1 MYKIIGLIL
10 LIYFVSSKLL
20 QNKKNLE
27 NLHVKNNILTEQL
40 KKKELEIK
48 EEKMKNAKLLEN
60 ERIKEVENET
70 KIQELEKDRDLLIK
84 EVELVKQEENKILQS
99 NRLSQLIYEYYYVGV
114 GVLSLLLLF
123 YLYGI
128 FKIQSK
134 TKKLSERQQILK
146 QNQKSIN
153 LKEKTIKDEKN
164 KTLVLNDRLQN
175 QIGQAIKK
183 KKDLQNYLQV
193 HKQVSAQQTKKI
205 NQFLKNGTD
214 ISRKRVLNALNQIQ
228 RSNNPLG
235 TKKTSTS
242 YGGLFDD
249 YDDYI
254 FDSNNDNNNDTY
266 YPNPWKLQYNQYNQN
281 IKKNN
286 QTQKNNSILLGK
298 IKYNN

>member
-10 LIYFVSSKLL
+10 LIYFVSSKLI

-114 GVLSLLLLF
+114 GLLSLLLLF

-134 TKKLSERQQILK
+134 TKQLSERQQKIK
-146 QNQKSIN
+146 QEQRSIDHT
-153 LKEKTIKDEKN
+153 KQIIQEDKR
-164 KTLVLNDRLQN
+164 KTLVLNDRLEN
-175 QIGQAIKK
+175 QIGKAIKK
-183 KKDLQNYLQV
+183 KQDLQNYLQAR
-193 HKQVSAQQTKKI
+193 KQVSARQTQKLEKVFG
-205 NQFLKNGTD
+205 NK
-214 ISRKRVLNALNQIQ
+214 ISRQRVLKALDQIQ
-228 RSNNPLG
+228 RSNNPLE
-235 TKKTSTS
+235 TNIADTW
-242 YGGLFDD
+242 YDGLLND

-266 YPNPWKLQYNQYNQN
+266 YPNPWQLQYNKNKKNNQ
-281 IKKNN
+281 KNN
-286 QTQKNNSILLGK
+286 QTQNYNSILLEL
-298 IKYNN
+298 